1 MSTRYSHTIAITI
14 AVGCAVS
21 PLASAADA
29 PSGSVLTSAQ
39 SRACA
44 VQSRGSYGFQCFG
57 SAFTGAVAEPVT
69 FVGTVDGD
77 ANGFYEGYG
86 TFSSSAGSA
95 STHVAGTATFGNECF
110 GHINYTTNE
119 IILPSGGKIPLPPIS
134 FDFISVDNNSEILGT
149 GVAAAGVTGDQVP
162 RLTCRLIKLHP

>member
-1 MSTRYSHTIAITI
+1 MSTRYSHTIAIAI
-14 AVGCAVS
+14 AVGCMAS
-21 PLASAADA
+21 PLANAIDAALSSSLASAA
-29 PSGSVLTSAQ
+29 
-39 SRACA
+39 SRVCA

-95 STHVAGTATFGNECF
+95 STHVAGTATFG
-110 GHINYTTNE
+110 
-119 IILPSGGKIPLPPIS
+119 
-134 FDFISVDNNSEILGT
+134 
-149 GVAAAGVTGDQVP
+149 
-162 RLTCRLIKLHP
+162 